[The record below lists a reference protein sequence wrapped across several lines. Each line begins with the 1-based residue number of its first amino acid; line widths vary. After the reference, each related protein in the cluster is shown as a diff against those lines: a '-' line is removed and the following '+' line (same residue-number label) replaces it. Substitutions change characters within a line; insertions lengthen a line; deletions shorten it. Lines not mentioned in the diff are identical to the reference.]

1 MSHLFHFLSLRFLTD
16 RNFVAIFYSDISS
29 IIRDIFSERTLISP
43 TNIDNW
49 KSFATLKNTEVVAAS
64 SLKMETHFTLIP
76 NGVKEMFFD
85 YMDKFFSDSRGGG
98 VASEYLLLNGRIS
111 EGLSSMYR
119 YYLKQDMNE
128 QEVRIAYGHRIVLS
142 LCNLC
147 GLIFSA
153 DPTVSNIDVD
163 EQSDYDIYWVNSK
176 GVRIL
181 VIEPKINTDA
191 IALIVGYYMTPKRT
205 SRAARLSGKEQIPV
219 IGSILSAT
227 EWQLVI
233 FPFAKNCINGVVS
246 KKQKLVSEGP
256 IFGMLSPQLW
266 CLLLA
271 YCRSFPHM
279 KTHLSAEDLTAG
291 QTLCRRKTY
300 SSLIT
305 TPALEH
311 EKELIQAKKAE
322 EKPRKKQRKLRKQRK
337 RQRKLRKQRKR
348 QRKLRKQ
355 RKRQRKLRKQRKRQR
370 KLRR

>member
-1 MSHLFHFLSLRFLTD
+1 
-16 RNFVAIFYSDISS
+16 
-29 IIRDIFSERTLISP
+29 
-43 TNIDNW
+43 
-49 KSFATLKNTEVVAAS
+49 
-64 SLKMETHFTLIP
+64 
-76 NGVKEMFFD
+76 
-85 YMDKFFSDSRGGG
+85 
-98 VASEYLLLNGRIS
+98 
-111 EGLSSMYR
+111 
-119 YYLKQDMNE
+119 
-128 QEVRIAYGHRIVLS
+128 
-142 LCNLC
+142 
-147 GLIFSA
+147 
-153 DPTVSNIDVD
+153 
-163 EQSDYDIYWVNSK
+163 
-176 GVRIL
+176 
-181 VIEPKINTDA
+181 
-191 IALIVGYYMTPKRT
+191 MTPKRT
-205 SRAARLSGKEQIPV
+205 SRAARLLGKEQIPV
-219 IGSILSAT
+219 IGLILSAT

-266 CLLLA
+266 CLLVA

-370 KLRR
+370 KLRKQRERQRKLRKLQTKKAKEAEEIIKKYKAKSQRYKKRFKEVESGKQGQ